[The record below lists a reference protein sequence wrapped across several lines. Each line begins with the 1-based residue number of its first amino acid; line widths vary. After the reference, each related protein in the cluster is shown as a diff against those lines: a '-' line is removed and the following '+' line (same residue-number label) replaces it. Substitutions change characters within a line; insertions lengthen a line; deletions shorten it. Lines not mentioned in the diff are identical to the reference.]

1 MLLILFALVVGAG
14 TAVSPCVLP
23 VLPAMLSASAS
34 GGRRRP
40 LGIVL
45 GLTITF
51 AITIIGI
58 AKVVGD
64 VGLGADPLRDVAIAV
79 LGVFGVALVV
89 PQIGDRLER
98 PLAAF
103 SRFGPRTKG
112 DGFASG
118 LLVGGALGFVYTPC
132 AGPILAAVISVSAAS
147 GRAVAVGLAYAAGT
161 GLMLLVLALGGRRL
175 LDRLRRSGRAAIIQR
190 SLGVVMVL
198 TAIVLATML
207 DVRLDQWIAE
217 NIPKVNITAFV
228 DNSKTV
234 SKRLSEVR
242 THKVKFAPLTQ
253 AAGLPGVA
261 TPSLPDRGAAPQ
273 FVGTE
278 DWFNTPGDR
287 PLTLT
292 GLRGRVVLIDFWT
305 YTCINCIRTLPY
317 LEAWDKRYRS
327 KGLTIIGVESP
338 EFPFEKDAGNVANA
352 IHQFGIRYPVVQDNN
367 LDTWNAWANEYWPA
381 DYLIDKTGQ
390 VRYATFGE
398 GDYTTTEAAIRAL
411 LAQAGAKD
419 LGAGAKA
426 RDVIV
431 PSSTPITRETYLGT
445 ERASGWI
452 ENEPYAG
459 KHSYVAPS
467 YTMAVN
473 DFAFGGTWTIASQ
486 QALAG
491 AGASIDAD
499 VEAKNV
505 YIVLSPPAHG
515 AGTVAGGGVRGPVRG
530 GATPPP
536 PPTATLDVTEQR
548 LYQVAHFASDSR
560 HSIGL
565 QFSAGTSGY
574 SFTFG

>member
-1 MLLILFALVVGAG
+1 MLLLMLFALVVGAG

-23 VLPAMLSASAS
+23 VLPAMLSASGS

-45 GLTITF
+45 GLTTTF

-58 AKVVGD
+58 AKVVGN
-64 VGLGADPLRDVAIAV
+64 VGLGADPLRDVAIGV
-79 LGVFGVALVV
+79 LIVFGLALLI
-89 PQIGDRLER
+89 PQLGELLER

-103 SRFGPRTKG
+103 SRLGPRTRG

-147 GRAVAVGLAYAAGT
+147 GRAVAVGLAYAVGT
-161 GLMLLVLALGGRRL
+161 GLMLLALALGGRRV
-175 LDRLRRSGRAAIIQR
+175 LDRLRGSGRAAIVQR
-190 SLGVVMVL
+190 ALGVVMVA

-207 DVRLDQWIAE
+207 DVRLDQWIAL
-217 NIPKVNITAFV
+217 NIPNVNITAFV
-228 DNSKTV
+228 DNSSAV
-234 SKRLSEVR
+234 SKRLTEVR
-242 THKVKFAPLTQ
+242 THKVKFAPS
-253 AAGLPGVA
+253 AALPGVA
-261 TPSLPDRGAAPQ
+261 TPSLLPSGYRAPA

-287 PLTLT
+287 PLTLA

-317 LEAWDKRYRS
+317 LEAWDAKYRS

-338 EFPFEKDAGNVANA
+338 EFPFEKDAGNVASA
-352 IHQFGIRYPVVQDNN
+352 IKQFGIRYPVVQDNN
-367 LDTWNAWANEYWPA
+367 LDTWNAWGNEYWPA
-381 DYLIDKTGQ
+381 DYLIDKTGD
-390 VRYATFGE
+390 VRYATAGE

-411 LAQAGAKD
+411 LAEAGAKD

-426 RDVIV
+426 HGVIV
-431 PSSTPITRETYLGT
+431 PSQSLVTEETYLGT
-445 ERASGWI
+445 ARAAGWI
-452 ENEPYAG
+452 ENEPQFG
-459 KHSYVAPS
+459 THTYVAPN
-467 YTMAVN
+467 YTLAVS
-473 DFAFGGTWTIASQ
+473 DFAYGGTWTIGNQ

-491 AGASIDAD
+491 KDATIDAD
-499 VEAKNV
+499 VQAKNV
-505 YIVLSPPAHG
+505 YIVLSPPA
-515 AGTVAGGGVRGPVRG
+515 RGSGSVSVSVDG
-530 GATPPP
+530 HHT
-536 PPTATLDVTEQR
+536 TTLDVTQQR

-560 HSIGL
+560 HSIHL
-565 QFSAGTSGY
+565 RFAAGTSGY